1 MRGGQGKARHRFHKR
16 KQLNSNENGFTA
28 LFDSGGRIESTSLPP
43 SLGNRHY
50 RFCGSAQMS
59 IAPSASDDG
68 QRVRAHYL
76 RDRNAPNGSRR
87 QVDGY
92 SIKDGFE
99 GGRATIAE
107 RRSKTKHNM
116 NDSHGRCLNLCNFG
130 CESECSHDV
139 RDTNLAYGSP
149 SPSFHCMAA
158 PLSLFHVLQN
168 RRNGMEWS
176 RLPWLPG

>member
-1 MRGGQGKARHRFHKR
+1 MTF
-16 KQLNSNENGFTA
+16 FA
-28 LFDSGGRIESTSLPP
+28 LQFVPLRPP
-43 SLGNRHY
+43 SLPRQSPLSFLRLGPDVN
-50 RFCGSAQMS
+50 C
-59 IAPSASDDG
+59 PV
-68 QRVRAHYL
+68 RVRRQTARAHYL

-176 RLPWLPG
+176 CLPWLPGWQSHNYAFLSRHEGRSRPRAARSLR